1 MALSSDQDAG
11 ANLGQSAGARAIE
24 ARAAIATAQLRST
37 VTSISS
43 SVGSSSPH
51 GERIVEAIDD
61 LVEDVMPD
69 LEAAEALS
77 YRRSAE
83 RTPGSSPSSARQSVW
98 VDTSST
104 VGASS

>member
-1 MALSSDQDAG
+1 MALSSEKDAG

-43 SVGSSSPH
+43 SVGWTSPH
-51 GERIVEAIDD
+51 GERIVETIDD
-61 LVEDVMPD
+61 LVDDVMPE
-69 LEAAEALS
+69 LEAAEALT
-77 YRRSAE
+77 AA
-83 RTPGSSPSSARQSVW
+83 RTSGRASDGPTSRPSLW
-98 VDTSST
+98 VETQST

>member
-1 MALSSDQDAG
+1 MALSSDTDSS

-43 SVGSSSPH
+43 SMGSTSAH

-61 LVEDVMPD
+61 LVDDVMPE
-69 LEAAEALS
+69 LEAAEALAQ
-77 YRRSAE
+77 RNRAE
-83 RTPGSSPSSARQSVW
+83 RPTSDQSARGSVW
-98 VDTSST
+98 VHTPST

>member
-1 MALSSDQDAG
+1 MALSSEKETG

-43 SVGSSSPH
+43 EVGCTSPH
-51 GERIVEAIDD
+51 GERIVETIDGLID
-61 LVEDVMPD
+61 DVMPE
-69 LEAAEALS
+69 LEAAEALTS
-77 YRRSAE
+77 SGRGAAGGSAP
-83 RTPGSSPSSARQSVW
+83 RPSLW
-98 VDTSST
+98 VDTEST